1 MDFATTI
8 ARCRFPRLLA
18 LALFFACYCVAG
30 TAAGDGNAT
39 HCDPSTAV
47 TPLATEVA
55 SAGFLTNLSN
65 RAGSI
70 RATSS
75 RMLGSAI
82 EIARSE
88 VSAKR
93 IIFKSIPELST
104 KAGADDQMCECYE
117 KVTTKTP
124 LEFNDKRFA
133 SVDEL
138 TDWIMDFTQGK
149 GVDGKSLYEQCPGK
163 CSPQYTWW
171 IDPDKTDLMVRAR
184 VVCGPPRDRDG
195 NKYHLTIALAASCPV
210 AESQ

>member
-1 MDFATTI
+1 
-8 ARCRFPRLLA
+8 
-18 LALFFACYCVAG
+18 
-30 TAAGDGNAT
+30 
-39 HCDPSTAV
+39 
-47 TPLATEVA
+47 
-55 SAGFLTNLSN
+55 
-65 RAGSI
+65 
-70 RATSS
+70 
-75 RMLGSAI
+75 MLGSAI
-82 EIARSE
+82 ETARSE
-88 VSAKR
+88 ASAKR

-104 KAGADDQMCECYE
+104 KAGADGQMCECYE

-171 IDPDKTDLMVRAR
+171 IDPDKTGLMVRAR

-195 NKYHLTIALAASCPV
+195 NKYHLTIVFAASCPV